1 MKSKKL
7 IITIAL
13 VIPLLFGACTACPT
27 YYKDGGTVE
36 YNYIVLKVIKWDT
49 LEGKNYTE
57 AYVFPMSLLPVVDF
71 LHDREEKDF
80 EKLLSSAYPAIL
92 NEPYGLKLLFN
103 SDFDSKS
110 EKLYKK
116 IVSRG
121 KRNNYFLLGA
131 MLGDEP
137 TAFCLPNTVCPLT
150 SGDIAFL
157 LLTDINCHDDW
168 EKRLFPTELT
178 ERADFSAALM
188 FDYLHESR
196 ENRIL
201 VARSLMEHYIDA
213 NENLKRYFEHLAG
226 KEE

>member
-13 VIPLLFGACTACPT
+13 VIPLLSGACTACPT

-71 LHDREEKDF
+71 FHDREEKDF
-80 EKLLSSAYPAIL
+80 EALLKSTKAEL
-92 NEPYGLKLLFN
+92 EPLFEKR
-103 SDFDSKS
+103 KS

-121 KRNNYFLLGA
+121 ERNNYFLLGA

-168 EKRLFPTELT
+168 QKRLFPSELT

-201 VARSLMEHYIDA
+201 VARSLLEHYIDA
-213 NENLKRYFEHLAG
+213 NENLKRYFEHLA
-226 KEE
+226 EN

>member
-7 IITIAL
+7 IVTIAL
-13 VIPLLFGACTACPT
+13 AVPLLFGACTACPT

-36 YNYIVLKVIKWDT
+36 YNYIVLKVIKWNSLSGKDYVET
-49 LEGKNYTE
+49 L
-57 AYVFPMSLLPVVDF
+57 VFPKSLLTVNS
-71 LHDREEKDF
+71 LYDREEKDF
-80 EKLLSSAYPAIL
+80 EALLKSTKAEL
-92 NEPYGLKLLFN
+92 EPLF
-103 SDFDSKS
+103 DERKS

-121 KRNNYFLLGA
+121 ERNNYFLLGA

-137 TAFCLPNTVCPLT
+137 TAFCLPNTACPLT
-150 SGDIAFL
+150 DGDIAFL

-168 EKRLFPTELT
+168 EKRLFPSELT
-178 ERADFSAALM
+178 ERADFSVAAM

-201 VARSLMEHYIDA
+201 VARALMEHYIDA
-213 NENLKRYFEHLAG
+213 NDNLLRYFEHLAG

>member
-13 VIPLLFGACTACPT
+13 AIPLSFGACTACPT

-36 YNYIVLKVIKWDT
+36 YNYIVLKVIKWNSLSGKDYVET
-49 LEGKNYTE
+49 L
-57 AYVFPMSLLPVVDF
+57 VFPKSLLTVNS
-71 LHDREEKDF
+71 LYDREEKDF
-80 EKLLSSAYPAIL
+80 EALLKSAKAEL
-92 NEPYGLKLLFN
+92 EPLFEER
-103 SDFDSKS
+103 KS

-116 IVSRG
+116 IVERG

-137 TAFCLPNTVCPLT
+137 TAFCLPNTACPLT

-157 LLTDINCHDDW
+157 LLTDINCRDDW
-168 EKRLFPTELT
+168 EKRLFPSELT
-178 ERADFSAALM
+178 ERADFSASVM

-201 VARSLMEHYIDA
+201 VARALMEHYVDA

>member
-1 MKSKKL
+1 MQSKKL

-13 VIPLLFGACTACPT
+13 VIPLSFGACTACPT

-80 EKLLSSAYPAIL
+80 EALLKSAKAEL
-92 NEPYGLKLLFN
+92 EPLFEER
-103 SDFDSKS
+103 KS

-137 TAFCLPNTVCPLT
+137 TAFCLPNTACPLT

-157 LLTDINCHDDW
+157 LLTDINCRDDW
-168 EKRLFPTELT
+168 EKRLFPSELT
-178 ERADFSAALM
+178 ERADFSASVM

-201 VARSLMEHYIDA
+201 VARALMEHYIDA